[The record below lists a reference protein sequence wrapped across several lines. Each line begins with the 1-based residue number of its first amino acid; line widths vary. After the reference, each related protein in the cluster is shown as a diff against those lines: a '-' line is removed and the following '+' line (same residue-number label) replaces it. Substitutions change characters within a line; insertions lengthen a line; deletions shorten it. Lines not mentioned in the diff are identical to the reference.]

1 MATRALAIRRINR
14 DIKEITKNPIEGI
27 GIAPIDDDLMR
38 YVINMRLM
46 TGPYEGYCVQL
57 LLIFSD
63 TYPTKPPKILLYP
76 NQAINGNYHH
86 HIFEDNS
93 MRGENNLPFKKFCF
107 DLLDNDFMNTS
118 EEKTGWN
125 PSYSISSL
133 LLQVQNFISD
143 PDMGGHVPSKYLIN
157 QLFQSMDTYTRTFII
172 TDEKGNKI
180 QKTHTWKNPY
190 PEMYIK
196 PKEEAKEKEKEKDKE
211 KDKLEDEKIMNQ
223 IRENL
228 TCFMLKV
235 NYIDNPEIL
244 LGYPIIRN
252 QKIQRRGA
260 RLELY
265 PIPEMLTYDGFQAQQ
280 SLQPHMV
287 EQYFNLAHFK
297 SANNEYYNNW
307 LPIYI
312 NEKHYEKNKERILKS
327 IAEITSNNEF
337 DPEQIFI
344 VLPIILNSMIIGMYK
359 GKATL
364 SSSFI
369 KCYFQYILL
378 FKKMCQ
384 EFNVQYSVYLNDIFN
399 QIKAN
404 NFSVNKQIIPD
415 IGNFFMVLLF
425 NKVEINSESLKKIYN
440 ALFQDFIIRQMFWMF
455 HSDETKANMKRI
467 ILSELITKAYLDE
480 FENNKNFRMN
490 NLKKF
495 NDDLH
500 EKNIYKNIIEI
511 IQNDK
516 GYLEG
521 VFIGKDSAKKQ
532 VEILIK
538 QSFKGLFTRCSKE
551 GKEKI
556 REIIS
561 SNLNF
566 PDYFGV
572 GVNNKDEEL
581 YDNFQVH
588 ELLKNLSESKKNEL
602 IKAAFESQRGNYL
615 LLITFFA
622 QKKIEEKG
630 FLEQLEKNY
639 GVYLDV
645 DNFIKEMN
653 QKISEIKTYKALFEY
668 IGADFIKEEKYK
680 DKNDLE
686 LIIDAYQ
693 MALDKKYINQKPQG
707 MRSLSQSLSQ
717 SYNINN
723 NIIQPVIPIPYI
735 QPNNAFPLFA
745 SNMNN
750 NFQNRQNLYNS
761 GNSFWSLNRDRNR
774 YRNRDRSRSR
784 DRSRE
789 RRNRDRRDRDRRRR
803 DRSRSRSRSRSYS
816 RSGSY

>member
-1 MATRALAIRRINR
+1 
-14 DIKEITKNPIEGI
+14 
-27 GIAPIDDDLMR
+27 
-38 YVINMRLM
+38 
-46 TGPYEGYCVQL
+46 
-57 LLIFSD
+57 
-63 TYPTKPPKILLYP
+63 
-76 NQAINGNYHH
+76 
-86 HIFEDNS
+86 
-93 MRGENNLPFKKFCF
+93 
-107 DLLDNDFMNTS
+107 
-118 EEKTGWN
+118 
-125 PSYSISSL
+125 
-133 LLQVQNFISD
+133 
-143 PDMGGHVPSKYLIN
+143 
-157 QLFQSMDTYTRTFII
+157 
-172 TDEKGNKI
+172 
-180 QKTHTWKNPY
+180 
-190 PEMYIK
+190 
-196 PKEEAKEKEKEKDKE
+196 
-211 KDKLEDEKIMNQ
+211 
-223 IRENL
+223 
-228 TCFMLKV
+228 
-235 NYIDNPEIL
+235 
-244 LGYPIIRN
+244 
-252 QKIQRRGA
+252 
-260 RLELY
+260 
-265 PIPEMLTYDGFQAQQ
+265 
-280 SLQPHMV
+280 
-287 EQYFNLAHFK
+287 
-297 SANNEYYNNW
+297 
-307 LPIYI
+307 
-312 NEKHYEKNKERILKS
+312 
-327 IAEITSNNEF
+327 
-337 DPEQIFI
+337 
-344 VLPIILNSMIIGMYK
+344 
-359 GKATL
+359 
-364 SSSFI
+364 
-369 KCYFQYILL
+369 
-378 FKKMCQ
+378 
-384 EFNVQYSVYLNDIFN
+384 
-399 QIKAN
+399 
-404 NFSVNKQIIPD
+404 
-415 IGNFFMVLLF
+415 MVLLF

-480 FENNKNFRMN
+480 FENNKNFKMN

-561 SNLNF
+561 NNLNF

-693 MALDKKYINQKPQG
+693 MALDKKYINQKPPQG

-723 NIIQPVIPIPYI
+723 NIIQPVIPIPFI

-761 GNSFWSLNRDRNR
+761 GNSFRSLNRDRNR
-774 YRNRDRSRSR
+774 YRNR

-803 DRSRSRSRSRSYS
+803 DRSRSRSRSYS

>member
-1 MATRALAIRRINR
+1 
-14 DIKEITKNPIEGI
+14 
-27 GIAPIDDDLMR
+27 
-38 YVINMRLM
+38 
-46 TGPYEGYCVQL
+46 
-57 LLIFSD
+57 
-63 TYPTKPPKILLYP
+63 
-76 NQAINGNYHH
+76 
-86 HIFEDNS
+86 
-93 MRGENNLPFKKFCF
+93 
-107 DLLDNDFMNTS
+107 
-118 EEKTGWN
+118 
-125 PSYSISSL
+125 
-133 LLQVQNFISD
+133 
-143 PDMGGHVPSKYLIN
+143 
-157 QLFQSMDTYTRTFII
+157 
-172 TDEKGNKI
+172 
-180 QKTHTWKNPY
+180 
-190 PEMYIK
+190 
-196 PKEEAKEKEKEKDKE
+196 
-211 KDKLEDEKIMNQ
+211 
-223 IRENL
+223 
-228 TCFMLKV
+228 
-235 NYIDNPEIL
+235 
-244 LGYPIIRN
+244 
-252 QKIQRRGA
+252 
-260 RLELY
+260 
-265 PIPEMLTYDGFQAQQ
+265 
-280 SLQPHMV
+280 
-287 EQYFNLAHFK
+287 
-297 SANNEYYNNW
+297 
-307 LPIYI
+307 
-312 NEKHYEKNKERILKS
+312 
-327 IAEITSNNEF
+327 
-337 DPEQIFI
+337 
-344 VLPIILNSMIIGMYK
+344 
-359 GKATL
+359 
-364 SSSFI
+364 
-369 KCYFQYILL
+369 
-378 FKKMCQ
+378 MCQ

-480 FENNKNFRMN
+480 FENNKNFKMN

-561 SNLNF
+561 NNLNF

-707 MRSLSQSLSQ
+707 MHSLSQSLSQ

-723 NIIQPVIPIPYI
+723 NIIQPVIPIPFI

-774 YRNRDRSRSR
+774 YRNRDRSR
-784 DRSRE
+784 E

-816 RSGSY
+816 RSSSY

>member
-1 MATRALAIRRINR
+1 MSTRAIAIRRINR

-63 TYPTKPPKILLYP
+63 TYPTKPPKILIYP

-86 HIFEDNS
+86 HIFEDNH

-107 DLLDNDFMNTS
+107 DLLDNDFLSTS

-143 PDMGGHVPSKYLIN
+143 PDMEDHVPQKYLID
-157 QLFQSMDTYTRTFII
+157 QLMNSMLTYSRTFTI
-172 TDEKGNKI
+172 TDEKGNKV
-180 QKTHTWKNPY
+180 QKIHTWNNPY
-190 PEMYIK
+190 PEMYFK
-196 PKEEAKEKEKEKDKE
+196 PKEENIGEKKEKDKEKEKEKE
-211 KDKLEDEKIMNQ
+211 KFENEQRMNQ

-252 QKIQRRGA
+252 HQIQRRNI
-260 RLELY
+260 RLELF
-265 PIPEMLTYDGFQAQQ
+265 PIPELLTFDGFQTQL
-280 SLQPHMV
+280 SLQFHMV
-287 EQYFNLAHFK
+287 QQYFNFAPFK

-312 NEKHYEKNKERILKS
+312 NKTHYEKNKEQILKS
-327 IAEITSNNEF
+327 LALITFNVEF
-337 DPEQIFI
+337 DPSQIFI
-344 VLPIILNSMIIGMYK
+344 VLPVILNSMIIGMYK
-359 GKATL
+359 GKAAL

-369 KCYFQYILL
+369 RCYFQYILL

-384 EFNVQYSVYLNDIFN
+384 EFSVQYSVYLNDIFN
-399 QIKAN
+399 QIKEN

-425 NKVEINSESLKKIYN
+425 NKFEKSSETLKKIYN
-440 ALFQDFIIRQMFWMF
+440 ALFEDFIIRQMFWMF
-455 HSDETKANMKRI
+455 HSDETRDNMKRI
-467 ILSELITKAYLDE
+467 ILSDLLNKAYLDE
-480 FENNKNFRMN
+480 FENNKNFKMN

-521 VFIGKDSAKKQ
+521 VFIGKDTAKKQ

-538 QSFKGLFTRCSKE
+538 QSFKGLFQRCSKE
-551 GKEKI
+551 GKAQL
-556 REIIS
+556 REIILK
-561 SNLNF
+561 NLYF
-566 PDYFGV
+566 PDYFGNV
-572 GVNNKDEEL
+572 QVKDTTEL

-588 ELLKNLSESKKNEL
+588 ELLKKLNNEKKKEFL
-602 IKAAFESQRGNYL
+602 QRAFESQRGNYL

-630 FLEQLEKNY
+630 FLEQLENNY

-668 IGADFIKEEKYK
+668 VGADFIKEEKYK
-680 DKNDLE
+680 DKDDLE
-686 LIIDAYQ
+686 LIIDSYQ
-693 MALDKKYINQKPQG
+693 KALDKKYINTKP
-707 MRSLSQSLSQ
+707 MEARSLSQTQ
-717 SYNINN
+717 NI
-723 NIIQPVIPIPYI
+723 
-735 QPNNAFPLFA
+735 
-745 SNMNN
+745 S
-750 NFQNRQNLYNS
+750 NLYNS
-761 GNSFWSLNRDRNR
+761 RNSFRSIDRDRNR
-774 YRNRDRSRSR
+774 FRDRNRE
-784 DRSRE
+784 RE
-789 RRNRDRRDRDRRRR
+789 NRDRRDRDRRRR
-803 DRSRSRSRSRSYS
+803 RSRSRSGSRSRSRSYS
-816 RSGSY
+816 D

>member
-1 MATRALAIRRINR
+1 
-14 DIKEITKNPIEGI
+14 
-27 GIAPIDDDLMR
+27 
-38 YVINMRLM
+38 
-46 TGPYEGYCVQL
+46 
-57 LLIFSD
+57 
-63 TYPTKPPKILLYP
+63 
-76 NQAINGNYHH
+76 
-86 HIFEDNS
+86 
-93 MRGENNLPFKKFCF
+93 
-107 DLLDNDFMNTS
+107 
-118 EEKTGWN
+118 
-125 PSYSISSL
+125 
-133 LLQVQNFISD
+133 
-143 PDMGGHVPSKYLIN
+143 
-157 QLFQSMDTYTRTFII
+157 
-172 TDEKGNKI
+172 
-180 QKTHTWKNPY
+180 
-190 PEMYIK
+190 
-196 PKEEAKEKEKEKDKE
+196 
-211 KDKLEDEKIMNQ
+211 
-223 IRENL
+223 
-228 TCFMLKV
+228 
-235 NYIDNPEIL
+235 
-244 LGYPIIRN
+244 
-252 QKIQRRGA
+252 
-260 RLELY
+260 
-265 PIPEMLTYDGFQAQQ
+265 
-280 SLQPHMV
+280 
-287 EQYFNLAHFK
+287 
-297 SANNEYYNNW
+297 
-307 LPIYI
+307 
-312 NEKHYEKNKERILKS
+312 
-327 IAEITSNNEF
+327 
-337 DPEQIFI
+337 
-344 VLPIILNSMIIGMYK
+344 
-359 GKATL
+359 
-364 SSSFI
+364 
-369 KCYFQYILL
+369 
-378 FKKMCQ
+378 
-384 EFNVQYSVYLNDIFN
+384 
-399 QIKAN
+399 
-404 NFSVNKQIIPD
+404 
-415 IGNFFMVLLF
+415 
-425 NKVEINSESLKKIYN
+425 
-440 ALFQDFIIRQMFWMF
+440 
-455 HSDETKANMKRI
+455 
-467 ILSELITKAYLDE
+467 
-480 FENNKNFRMN
+480 MN

-561 SNLNF
+561 NNLNF
-566 PDYFGV
+566 PDYFGI

-693 MALDKKYINQKPQG
+693 MALDKKYINQKQQG

-774 YRNRDRSRSR
+774 CRNR

-816 RSGSY
+816 RSSSY

>member
-1 MATRALAIRRINR
+1 
-14 DIKEITKNPIEGI
+14 
-27 GIAPIDDDLMR
+27 
-38 YVINMRLM
+38 
-46 TGPYEGYCVQL
+46 
-57 LLIFSD
+57 
-63 TYPTKPPKILLYP
+63 
-76 NQAINGNYHH
+76 
-86 HIFEDNS
+86 
-93 MRGENNLPFKKFCF
+93 
-107 DLLDNDFMNTS
+107 
-118 EEKTGWN
+118 
-125 PSYSISSL
+125 
-133 LLQVQNFISD
+133 
-143 PDMGGHVPSKYLIN
+143 
-157 QLFQSMDTYTRTFII
+157 
-172 TDEKGNKI
+172 
-180 QKTHTWKNPY
+180 
-190 PEMYIK
+190 
-196 PKEEAKEKEKEKDKE
+196 
-211 KDKLEDEKIMNQ
+211 
-223 IRENL
+223 
-228 TCFMLKV
+228 
-235 NYIDNPEIL
+235 
-244 LGYPIIRN
+244 
-252 QKIQRRGA
+252 
-260 RLELY
+260 
-265 PIPEMLTYDGFQAQQ
+265 
-280 SLQPHMV
+280 
-287 EQYFNLAHFK
+287 
-297 SANNEYYNNW
+297 
-307 LPIYI
+307 
-312 NEKHYEKNKERILKS
+312 
-327 IAEITSNNEF
+327 
-337 DPEQIFI
+337 
-344 VLPIILNSMIIGMYK
+344 
-359 GKATL
+359 
-364 SSSFI
+364 
-369 KCYFQYILL
+369 
-378 FKKMCQ
+378 MCQ

-480 FENNKNFRMN
+480 FENNKNFKMN

-561 SNLNF
+561 NNLNF

-693 MALDKKYINQKPQG
+693 MALDKKYINQKQQG

-774 YRNRDRSRSR
+774 YRNRDRSR
-784 DRSRE
+784 E

-816 RSGSY
+816 RSSSY

>member
-1 MATRALAIRRINR
+1 
-14 DIKEITKNPIEGI
+14 
-27 GIAPIDDDLMR
+27 
-38 YVINMRLM
+38 
-46 TGPYEGYCVQL
+46 
-57 LLIFSD
+57 
-63 TYPTKPPKILLYP
+63 
-76 NQAINGNYHH
+76 
-86 HIFEDNS
+86 
-93 MRGENNLPFKKFCF
+93 
-107 DLLDNDFMNTS
+107 
-118 EEKTGWN
+118 
-125 PSYSISSL
+125 
-133 LLQVQNFISD
+133 
-143 PDMGGHVPSKYLIN
+143 
-157 QLFQSMDTYTRTFII
+157 
-172 TDEKGNKI
+172 
-180 QKTHTWKNPY
+180 
-190 PEMYIK
+190 
-196 PKEEAKEKEKEKDKE
+196 
-211 KDKLEDEKIMNQ
+211 
-223 IRENL
+223 
-228 TCFMLKV
+228 
-235 NYIDNPEIL
+235 
-244 LGYPIIRN
+244 
-252 QKIQRRGA
+252 
-260 RLELY
+260 
-265 PIPEMLTYDGFQAQQ
+265 
-280 SLQPHMV
+280 
-287 EQYFNLAHFK
+287 
-297 SANNEYYNNW
+297 
-307 LPIYI
+307 
-312 NEKHYEKNKERILKS
+312 
-327 IAEITSNNEF
+327 
-337 DPEQIFI
+337 
-344 VLPIILNSMIIGMYK
+344 
-359 GKATL
+359 
-364 SSSFI
+364 
-369 KCYFQYILL
+369 
-378 FKKMCQ
+378 MCQ

-480 FENNKNFRMN
+480 FENNKNFKMN

-561 SNLNF
+561 NNLNF

-707 MRSLSQSLSQ
+707 MHSLSQSLSQ

-774 YRNRDRSRSR
+774 YRNRDRSR
-784 DRSRE
+784 E

-816 RSGSY
+816 RSSSY